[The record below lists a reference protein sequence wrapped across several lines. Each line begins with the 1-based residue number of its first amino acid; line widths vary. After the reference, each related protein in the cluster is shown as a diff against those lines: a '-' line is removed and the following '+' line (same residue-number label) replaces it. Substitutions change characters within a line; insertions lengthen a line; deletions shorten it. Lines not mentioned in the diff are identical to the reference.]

1 MICRLAD
8 PYNQKV
14 SSIVQDMKKHPT
26 SENEVVQSTV
36 CVCVCVCVCVRVF
49 VCLYSTDIHRHTHTH
64 NHEISLSV
72 SQAVLLVRGWSFHC
86 LGGDPGPSHCLCSAF
101 FAYTLRPPQ
110 HPREPPSQVGRTV
123 CLRTRRS
130 RRNGNLKKCK

>member
-26 SENEVVQSTV
+26 SENEVLQST
-36 CVCVCVCVCVRVF
+36 VCVCVCVCVRVF

-72 SQAVLLVRGWSFHC
+72 SQAVLLVRGC
-86 LGGDPGPSHCLCSAF
+86 LFTALEVIPGHPIAF
-101 FAYTLRPPQ
+101 ALQ
-110 HPREPPSQVGRTV
+110 S
-123 CLRTRRS
+123 L
-130 RRNGNLKKCK
+130 LIL

>member
-26 SENEVVQSTV
+26 SENEVLQSTV
-36 CVCVCVCVCVRVF
+36 CVCVCVCMCVCSCVRVF

-64 NHEISLSV
+64 TIMKSV
-72 SQAVLLVRGWSFHC
+72 YQLVRQCCW
-86 LGGDPGPSHCLCSAF
+86 
-101 FAYTLRPPQ
+101 
-110 HPREPPSQVGRTV
+110 
-123 CLRTRRS
+123 
-130 RRNGNLKKCK
+130 